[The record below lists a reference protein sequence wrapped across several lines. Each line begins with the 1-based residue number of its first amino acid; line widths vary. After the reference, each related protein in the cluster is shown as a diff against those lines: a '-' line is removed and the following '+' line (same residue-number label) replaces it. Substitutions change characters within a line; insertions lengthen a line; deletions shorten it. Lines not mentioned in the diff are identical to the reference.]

1 MRRELI
7 TAIEQDGLNNRI
19 VNMLFIV
26 HNENIDLQ
34 EAIKKSA
41 AEYLNTDEG
50 LLAYSGNG
58 NSFKWED
65 FWKVVP
71 NEICLKHGFEK
82 DTVSISRE
90 TKVDFNEEL
99 VSEKDLVF
107 SEEKLERLKEELF
120 DNGIEVIEEFCG
132 CGIPEHYEKDSIDNM
147 MDEIASQMSVKEL
160 LQFYEKYFLSGEKRK
175 RRLIQDIGIAQRLTP
190 KSSTFEV
197 NYLVGEQAGWY
208 ACRNDGSGSKVLSIY
223 SDKPLLTQMEAETYG
238 MDVEAILEELNVPHQ
253 IKNQNCLNS
262 GNYSQMLSVYPNK
275 HLNTQIETY
284 GVDVDSKMDELNIPQ
299 KVMSQIRLN
308 SGNESEPD
316 WIPVDTG
323 LFPRDNENVQITYLG
338 IYDRTPYCDGIAY
351 RKSGKWYWALDDSD
365 IVVPI
370 TAWKQN
376 CKAYKET
383 EADKAW
389 VPVNT
394 GLFPEE
400 QEAVQVTYLGY
411 NDHKPHCDAF
421 AFLENGKWYWSLD
434 EGDVK
439 VPIIAW
445 QQTGEAYQ

>member
-7 TAIEQDGLNNRI
+7 TAIELGQVNNRI
-19 VNMLFIV
+19 VNMLFTV

-34 EAIKKSA
+34 DAIKKAA

-58 NSFKWED
+58 NSFKWDD
-65 FWKVVP
+65 FWKSVS
-71 NEICLKHGFEK
+71 NEICRKYGFEK

-90 TKVDFNEEL
+90 TEVDSKEEL

-120 DNGIEVIEEFCG
+120 DNGIEAMEEFCG

-238 MDVEAILEELNVPHQ
+238 MDVEAILDELNVPHQ

-262 GNYSQMLSVYPNK
+262 GNYSHADAISLSK
-275 HLNTQIETY
+275 
-284 GVDVDSKMDELNIPQ
+284 
-299 KVMSQIRLN
+299 
-308 SGNESEPD
+308 
-316 WIPVDTG
+316 
-323 LFPRDNENVQITYLG
+323 
-338 IYDRTPYCDGIAY
+338 
-351 RKSGKWYWALDDSD
+351 
-365 IVVPI
+365 
-370 TAWKQN
+370 
-376 CKAYKET
+376 
-383 EADKAW
+383 
-389 VPVNT
+389 
-394 GLFPEE
+394 
-400 QEAVQVTYLGY
+400 
-411 NDHKPHCDAF
+411 
-421 AFLENGKWYWSLD
+421 
-434 EGDVK
+434 
-439 VPIIAW
+439 
-445 QQTGEAYQ
+445 

>member
-65 FWKVVP
+65 FWKSVS
-71 NEICLKHGFEK
+71 NEICRKYGFEK

-90 TKVDFNEEL
+90 TEVDSKEEL

-120 DNGIEVIEEFCG
+120 DNGIEAMEEFCG

-275 HLNTQIETY
+275 HLNTRIETY
-284 GVDVDSKMDELNIPQ
+284 GVDVDSQMDELNIPQ

-351 RKSGKWYWALDDSD
+351 RKSGK
-365 IVVPI
+365 
-370 TAWKQN
+370 
-376 CKAYKET
+376 
-383 EADKAW
+383 
-389 VPVNT
+389 
-394 GLFPEE
+394 
-400 QEAVQVTYLGY
+400 
-411 NDHKPHCDAF
+411 
-421 AFLENGKWYWSLD
+421 
-434 EGDVK
+434 
-439 VPIIAW
+439 
-445 QQTGEAYQ
+445 

>member
-7 TAIEQDGLNNRI
+7 TAIELGQVNNRI
-19 VNMLFIV
+19 VNMLFTV

-34 EAIKKSA
+34 DAIKKAA

-58 NSFKWED
+58 NSFKWDD
-65 FWKVVP
+65 FWKSVS
-71 NEICLKHGFEK
+71 NEICRKYGFEK

-90 TKVDFNEEL
+90 TEVDSKEEL

-120 DNGIEVIEEFCG
+120 DNGIEAMEEFCG

-223 SDKPLLTQMEAETYG
+223 SDKPLLTQMEAETYPLR
-238 MDVEAILEELNVPHQ
+238 ERN
-253 IKNQNCLNS
+253 NQ
-262 GNYSQMLSVYPNK
+262 
-275 HLNTQIETY
+275 
-284 GVDVDSKMDELNIPQ
+284 
-299 KVMSQIRLN
+299 R
-308 SGNESEPD
+308 
-316 WIPVDTG
+316 
-323 LFPRDNENVQITYLG
+323 
-338 IYDRTPYCDGIAY
+338 
-351 RKSGKWYWALDDSD
+351 
-365 IVVPI
+365 
-370 TAWKQN
+370 
-376 CKAYKET
+376 
-383 EADKAW
+383 
-389 VPVNT
+389 
-394 GLFPEE
+394 
-400 QEAVQVTYLGY
+400 
-411 NDHKPHCDAF
+411 
-421 AFLENGKWYWSLD
+421 
-434 EGDVK
+434 
-439 VPIIAW
+439 
-445 QQTGEAYQ
+445 

>member
-1 MRRELI
+1 
-7 TAIEQDGLNNRI
+7 
-19 VNMLFIV
+19 
-26 HNENIDLQ
+26 
-34 EAIKKSA
+34 
-41 AEYLNTDEG
+41 
-50 LLAYSGNG
+50 
-58 NSFKWED
+58 
-65 FWKVVP
+65 
-71 NEICLKHGFEK
+71 
-82 DTVSISRE
+82 
-90 TKVDFNEEL
+90 
-99 VSEKDLVF
+99 
-107 SEEKLERLKEELF
+107 
-120 DNGIEVIEEFCG
+120 
-132 CGIPEHYEKDSIDNM
+132 
-147 MDEIASQMSVKEL
+147 
-160 LQFYEKYFLSGEKRK
+160 
-175 RRLIQDIGIAQRLTP
+175 
-190 KSSTFEV
+190 
-197 NYLVGEQAGWY
+197 
-208 ACRNDGSGSKVLSIY
+208 
-223 SDKPLLTQMEAETYG
+223 
-238 MDVEAILEELNVPHQ
+238 
-253 IKNQNCLNS
+253 
-262 GNYSQMLSVYPNK
+262 
-275 HLNTQIETY
+275 
-284 GVDVDSKMDELNIPQ
+284 MDELNIPQ

-445 QQTGEAYQ
+445 KQTGEAYEGKI

>member
-34 EAIKKSA
+34 EAIKKAA

-50 LLAYSGNG
+50 LLAYSLITDEVLLTYSGNS

-65 FWKVVP
+65 FWKFVP

-120 DNGIEVIEEFCG
+120 DNGIEAIEEFCG
-132 CGIPEHYEKDSIDNM
+132 CGIPEYYEKDSIDNM
-147 MDEIASQMSVKEL
+147 MDEIASQMSTKEL
-160 LQFYEKYFLSGEKRK
+160 FQFYEKYFLSDEKRK
-175 RRLIQDIGIAQRLTP
+175 RKLIQDISIAQRLTP
-190 KSSTFEV
+190 KSCTFEV

-208 ACRNDGSGSKVLSIY
+208 ACRNDGNCSKVLSIY
-223 SDKPLLTQMEAETYG
+223 SDKPLLTQVEAETYG
-238 MDVEAILEELNVPHQ
+238 MDVEAILDELNVPHQ

-262 GNYSQMLSVYPNK
+262 G
-275 HLNTQIETY
+275 E
-284 GVDVDSKMDELNIPQ
+284 EA
-299 KVMSQIRLN
+299 
-308 SGNESEPD
+308 ESD

-323 LFPRDNENVQITYLG
+323 VFPRDNENVQITYLG
-338 IYDRTPYCDGIAY
+338 FYDHTPHCDGIAY
-351 RKSGKWYWALDDSD
+351 RKSGKWHWALDDSN

-383 EADKAW
+383 EADKDW

-400 QEAVQVTYLGY
+400 REAVQVTYLGY
-411 NDHKPHCDAF
+411 NDNDPHCDAF
-421 AFLENGKWYWSLD
+421 AFLEYGKWYWSLD
-434 EGDVK
+434 EGNVK

-445 QQTGEAYQ
+445 KQTGEAYEGKI

>member
-65 FWKVVP
+65 FWKSVS
-71 NEICLKHGFEK
+71 NEICRKYGFEK

-90 TKVDFNEEL
+90 TEVDSKEEL

-120 DNGIEVIEEFCG
+120 DNGIEAMEEFCG

-197 NYLVGEQAGWY
+197 KYLVGEQAGWY
-208 ACRNDGSGSKVLSIY
+208 ACRNDGNGSKVLSIY

-238 MDVEAILEELNVPHQ
+238 MDIEAILDELNVPHQ
-253 IKNQNCLNS
+253 IKS
-262 GNYSQMLSVYPNK
+262 
-275 HLNTQIETY
+275 
-284 GVDVDSKMDELNIPQ
+284 
-299 KVMSQIRLN
+299 
-308 SGNESEPD
+308 
-316 WIPVDTG
+316 WIPLGTG
-323 LFPRDNENVQITYLG
+323 VFPRDNENVQITYLG
-338 IYDRTPYCDGIAY
+338 FYDHTPHCDGIAY
-351 RKSGKWYWALDDSD
+351 RESGKWHWALDDSE
-365 IVVPI
+365 ILVPI

-376 CKAYKET
+376 CKAYKEA
-383 EADKAW
+383 EADKDW
-389 VPVNT
+389 VPVNS
-394 GLFPEE
+394 GMLPEE
-400 QEAVQVTYLGY
+400 REAVQVTYLEY

-421 AFLENGKWYWSLD
+421 AFLEDGRWYWSLD
-434 EGDVK
+434 ESDVK